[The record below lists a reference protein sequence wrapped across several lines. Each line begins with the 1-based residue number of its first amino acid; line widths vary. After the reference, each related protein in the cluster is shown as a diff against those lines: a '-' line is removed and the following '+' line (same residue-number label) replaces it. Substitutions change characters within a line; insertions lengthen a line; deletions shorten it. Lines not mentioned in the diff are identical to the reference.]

1 MNYNIFH
8 SNRRKVEKISMTQW
22 EKEMNERFEAM
33 NKRMIEI
40 EIELFKMER
49 EQAEMKKLVKAAK

>member
-1 MNYNIFH
+1 
-8 SNRRKVEKISMTQW
+8 
-22 EKEMNERFEAM
+22 MNERFEAM

>member
-1 MNYNIFH
+1 
-8 SNRRKVEKISMTQW
+8 MTQW

>member
-1 MNYNIFH
+1 M
-8 SNRRKVEKISMTQW
+8 SQW